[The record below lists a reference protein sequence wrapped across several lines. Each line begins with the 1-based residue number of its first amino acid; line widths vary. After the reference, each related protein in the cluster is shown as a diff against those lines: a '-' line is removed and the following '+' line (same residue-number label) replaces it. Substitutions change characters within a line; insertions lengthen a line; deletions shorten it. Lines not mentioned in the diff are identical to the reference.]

1 MGCSLSGEGSPVVTR
16 KSKRRIEDSDEENK
30 EAHLRKRTRVGHTRG
45 VEGLK
50 ELRQSVA
57 VLVQGI
63 NCIDQKLDAIF
74 HFFAIDEVDSDDDND
89 DDDGNNDGAEVER
102 RYQLLK
108 GLNSKKYQVPVQLP
122 S

>member
-1 MGCSLSGEGSPVVTR
+1 MAGLA
-16 KSKRRIEDSDEENK
+16 RRLD
-30 EAHLRKRTRVGHTRG
+30 R
-45 VEGLK
+45 
-50 ELRQSVA
+50 
-57 VLVQGI
+57 
-63 NCIDQKLDAIF
+63 IDRKLDAIF
-74 HFFAIDEVDSDDDND
+74 DFFAIDEVTSDSDDN